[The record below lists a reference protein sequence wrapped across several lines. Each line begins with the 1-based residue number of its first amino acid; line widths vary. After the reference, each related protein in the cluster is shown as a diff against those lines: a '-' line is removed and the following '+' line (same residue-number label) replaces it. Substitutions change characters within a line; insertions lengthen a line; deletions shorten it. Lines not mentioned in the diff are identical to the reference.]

1 MTNLEDMM
9 NHISETIPASKAK
22 TYFSQLL
29 RRMREQHESFA
40 ITQRGKIEGVLLS
53 IEEYESLIETL
64 EILSD
69 RELVKSIERGLKDVK
84 AGRVYPLKDVL
95 KD

>member
-29 RRMREQHESFA
+29 RRMKEQHESFA

-84 AGRVYPLKDVL
+84 AGRVHPLKDIF

>member
-1 MTNLEDMM
+1 LN
-9 NHISETIPASKAK
+9 
-22 TYFSQLL
+22 
-29 RRMREQHESFA
+29 
-40 ITQRGKIEGVLLS
+40 

-84 AGRVYPLKDVL
+84 AGRVHPLKDVF
-95 KD
+95 KG